1 MDPMNAYPVHTC
13 NTCIECAGG
22 WVAQPV
28 NIIIMFLLALN
39 KIYSDIMPFN
49 IWGMHKKYREAF
61 HKDI

>member
-1 MDPMNAYPVHTC
+1 MHILCTHAMHA
-13 NTCIECAGG
+13 CIECAGG

-39 KIYSDIMPFN
+39 KIYLPDIMPFN

-61 HKDI
+61 RKDI